1 MMGILSWIVFGFFA
15 GLIARAIFP
24 GNQKLGFI
32 ATTALGVGGSFA
44 GGFVSSIIS
53 GNNWRSLS
61 TSGFIGS
68 ILGAILLLWI
78 VKMVRK

>member
-32 ATTALGVGGSFA
+32 A
-44 GGFVSSIIS
+44 
-53 GNNWRSLS
+53 
-61 TSGFIGS
+61 GS